1 MSAGLRA
8 GYKQT
13 EVGVIP
19 VNWEARPLKRIS
31 PKQSVGLVI
40 NPSTYFDDR
49 GTVPMLVGSNIK
61 ENIIQWE
68 DAKRITEASNNLI
81 SASRLAAGD
90 LVTVRVGDP
99 GVTAV
104 VPPELDGCNCA
115 SVMIVRK
122 HDAFDSHWLCSV
134 MNSPWGRAQVA
145 NVQYGTAQKQFNI
158 SDAVNFAYP
167 VPPLPEQRAIAAALS
182 DVDALLAKLDQFIAK
197 KRDLK
202 QAAMQQLLTGQT
214 RLPGFS
220 GEWEVN
226 RLGEL
231 FGFSGGHTASRDQLS
246 DSGYCYLHYGDIHLS
261 KKTYIDVDA
270 EFQAIPKLVV
280 GLSDVSTVSLLKD
293 GDVVFVDASEDD
305 EGTSKHIVVVNHDDR
320 PYISGLHTIVAKS
333 KGNRMDNLFK
343 RYCFQTRNIKEQFR
357 FFAVGTKVS
366 GISKTSVAKV
376 ELHFPPSL
384 KEQTAIATI
393 LSDMDA
399 ELTALEVRRD
409 KTHALKQGMMQE
421 LLTGRIRLR
430 VERT

>member
-399 ELTALEVRRD
+399 ELTALEARRD

>member
-1 MSAGLRA
+1 MSAAIRA

-19 VNWEARPLKRIS
+19 GDWDVKRLGDIATIATGNTPPTRDAANYGDEFLFVSPADLGDEKHVIDTQKRLSKKGFSLSRCFPKDSILFVCIGSTIGKCGVASIELTTNQQINAIFPASAFSTDYLYYTVCAAAPKVRALAGEQAVPIVNKTQFS
-31 PKQSVGLVI
+31 Q
-40 NPSTYFDDR
+40 
-49 GTVPMLVGSNIK
+49 
-61 ENIIQWE
+61 
-68 DAKRITEASNNLI
+68 
-81 SASRLAAGD
+81 
-90 LVTVRVGDP
+90 
-99 GVTAV
+99 TAV
-104 VPPELDGCNCA
+104 SL
-115 SVMIVRK
+115 
-122 HDAFDSHWLCSV
+122 
-134 MNSPWGRAQVA
+134 
-145 NVQYGTAQKQFNI
+145 
-158 SDAVNFAYP
+158 
-167 VPPLPEQRAIAAALS
+167 PPLPEQHAIAEALG
-182 DVDALLAKLDQFIAK
+182 DVDALLAKLDEFIAK

-220 GEWEVN
+220 GEWEVK

-261 KKTYIDVDA
+261 KKTFIDVDA
-270 EFQAIPKLVV
+270 EFLAIPKLLV

-305 EGTSKHIVVVNHDDR
+305 EGTSRHIVVVNHDDR

-366 GISKTSVAKV
+366 GISKASVAKV

-384 KEQTAIATI
+384 KEQTAIATV
-393 LSDMDA
+393 LSDMDTEIA
-399 ELTALEVRRD
+399 ALEARRD
-409 KTHALKQGMMQE
+409 KTRALKQGMMQE
-421 LLTGRIRLR
+421 LLTGRIRLI
-430 VERT
+430 